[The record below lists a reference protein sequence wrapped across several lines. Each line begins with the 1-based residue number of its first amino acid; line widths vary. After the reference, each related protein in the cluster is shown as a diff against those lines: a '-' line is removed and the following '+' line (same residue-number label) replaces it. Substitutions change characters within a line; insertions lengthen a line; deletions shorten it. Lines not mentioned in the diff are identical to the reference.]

1 MDWIA
6 KELCCGCGVCGA
18 VCPVNAI
25 RMEADDEG
33 FLYPQLDRITCVD
46 CGLCR
51 EKCPIMAG
59 KSMRLSQH
67 GIACYAAHETD
78 RKELLSCASG
88 GVATAL
94 SRAVLE
100 AGGWVCGVRYGE
112 DFRSTHYICTNHP
125 QDLAA
130 LKGSKYIQSQKNGIF
145 PLVRERLEKG
155 LVLFVGTPCDVG
167 ALKGYLGG
175 DHPNLLACDLIR
187 HGITSPRVGVEYI
200 DHLEES
206 LGAPI
211 ASFTVRHKV
220 DAWYPAYLRGEAENG
235 KTELMPFFDTAYG
248 YAFSYFLRPSC
259 YRCSFKGENRLGDIT
274 LGDYLGMDPEHPG
287 YQREGVSA
295 VMVNTSKG
303 LPWMERLSGI
313 ELIPVEYGDILSK
326 NKRLSVSSREK
337 PQRNV
342 ISRLLPCKGLLEAC
356 REAGWED
363 PK

>member
-1 MDWIA
+1 
-6 KELCCGCGVCGA
+6 
-18 VCPVNAI
+18 
-25 RMEADDEG
+25 
-33 FLYPQLDRITCVD
+33 
-46 CGLCR
+46 
-51 EKCPIMAG
+51 
-59 KSMRLSQH
+59 MRLSQH

-78 RKELLSCASG
+78 WKELLSCASG

-175 DHPNLLACDLIR
+175 DHPNLLACDLIC
-187 HGITSPRVGVEYI
+187 HGITSPWVGVEYI